1 MDRLP
6 VPLLAVFPHTPTLL
20 LPRLHLLPVYNTA
33 LQDARK
39 TTTVYQW
46 SNVYDTR
53 LSSEGGC
60 DPYGCTPAL
69 TRDQNWADTSRWSC
83 SEQLD
88 NSQCKI
94 TYRFEEPQDIVRL
107 NIKFYKGDER
117 VRTLKIRGSGGF
129 EKTITSSG
137 TSGGYEK
144 FDVNTDET
152 SWLSMEG
159 QNLKSTEW
167 ISLTEVCNGLE
178 TSHCS
183 THTACTQCSAPQHC
197 IDGCYWL
204 IFFHCFT

>member
-1 MDRLP
+1 MN
-6 VPLLAVFPHTPTLL
+6 TT
-20 LPRLHLLPVYNTA
+20 YTA

-53 LSSEGGC
+53 ASSDGGC

-69 TRDQNWADTSRWSC
+69 TRDQNWDATSRWSC
-83 SEQLD
+83 SEKLD

-94 TYRFEEPQDIVRL
+94 TYQFEEPQDIVRL
-107 NIKFYKGDER
+107 NIKFYKGNER
-117 VRTLKIRGSGGF
+117 VRTLKVRGSGGF

-159 QNLKSTEW
+159 QNLKSTDW
-167 ISLTEVCNGLE
+167 ISITEV
-178 TSHCS
+178 
-183 THTACTQCSAPQHC
+183 SAPFRYCRAH
-197 IDGCYWL
+197 INVHDVLIRLYVYWG
-204 IFFHCFT
+204 